1 MGTRAQRRPRPGLTD
16 KPKNGNTAGE
26 KSHRPTIWSA
36 CGVLVRGRNQ
46 LAGENGLEASLLV
59 LVVQHHHRY
68 DAQRVAACSTGRQLA
83 LQVLQEPVGE
93 MVLRASAPGRLGAP
107 LTAMRTGELHHV
119 ILRVAIKGG
128 PTGVTH
134 AHSFNGLS
142 VHRMPASPHYDV
154 SATISDAAGRFADA
168 THG

>member
-59 LVVQHHHRY
+59 LVVQHHHRH
-68 DAQRVAACSTGRQLA
+68 DAQRVAARSAGRRLA
-83 LQVLQEPVGE
+83 LKILQEAISK

-107 LTAMRTGELHHV
+107 LTAVRTGELHHV
-119 ILRVAIKGG
+119 LLRVAVEGG
-128 PTGVTH
+128 PAGVTYSH
-134 AHSFNGLS
+134 GFNGLS
-142 VHRMPASPHYDV
+142 VH
-154 SATISDAAGRFADA
+154 IK
-168 THG
+168 